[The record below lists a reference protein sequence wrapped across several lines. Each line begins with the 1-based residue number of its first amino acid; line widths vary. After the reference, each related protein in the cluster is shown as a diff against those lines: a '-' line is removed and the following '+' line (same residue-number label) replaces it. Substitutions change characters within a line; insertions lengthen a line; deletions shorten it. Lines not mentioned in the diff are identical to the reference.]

1 MSTLT
6 SAAIAAAFA
15 IGLPQEKLPYPI
27 VDTGQKH
34 CYDETVAIEYPKSG
48 EPFYG
53 QDAQYAANPPSYR
66 DNGDGTVS
74 DLVTGLM
81 WTRDPGEK
89 QTLARALE
97 GAPRCRVGRHEDWR
111 LPTIKELYSLILF
124 SGTDP
129 DPSAAGD
136 SGLVPFIDTSV
147 FTDFEYAD
155 PAQGQRVIDAQY
167 ATCTRYVST
176 TMQRNETMF
185 GVNFA
190 DGRIKGYPIKGRR
203 GESRYYVLYVRGNP
217 EYGKNEFV
225 DNGDGTITDQAT
237 GLTWMQDDSGKGLNW
252 RDALEYAES
261 LELAGHDDWRLPSA
275 KELQSIVDY
284 SRSPDTTDSAAID
297 PVFQATAIENEGGE
311 RDFGSYWTSSSH
323 RRGAGA
329 RSAVYVA
336 FGRALGFMKGRGSEN
351 HRLLDVHGAGAQRS
365 DPKSGDA
372 SRFPQGRGPQGD
384 VIRIENMVR
393 CVRGGGVETVA
404 TGPKPVE
411 QDSPPRDRRPGD
423 RPERRGEDGSR
434 FLRRFDKNGDGR
446 VTREEFDGP
455 SRRFDR
461 LDRDGD
467 GVVTAEEAAAA
478 PPGRRG
484 PPPEDRPATPTGEAP
499 DPPRKAGEAPAVP
512 GSTTTT
518 SSPNFVLILTDDMGW
533 TGLSVQIDDRIED
546 SRSDFYQTPNIA
558 KLAEEGMRFSRA
570 YSPGALC
577 TPSRASILTGK
588 TPARLHITTPGGG
601 RGKVQPYMRLVAPAQ
616 LRKLPAAETTIAE
629 ALEEVGYTSAH
640 LGKWHLGR
648 SDPGEHG
655 FDVHDGSTANG
666 GPGAYQDPNPKDIF
680 GLTERAIAFM
690 EEQSGTG
697 TPFYLQLSHYAVH
710 VPVEALETSRNKFED
725 LPSGDRHDNVEFAA
739 MTYDLDSGVGLL
751 LSAIDRLELTESTF
765 VVLMSDN
772 GAASPRRRSQNTPLR
787 RGKGTFYEGG
797 IRVPLVVRGPG
808 IEPGTFCRENVAGYD
823 LFPTICDWAGVESP
837 SAIDGVSLVP
847 LLEGDPGLFERP
859 DEALLFHYPHY
870 GEGPAQKPQSAIIL
884 DDYKLIRDLE
894 RGTSQLFHLGRD
906 ISEERDLAG
915 REPDRAERMEQR
927 LDAMLEAAGAQ
938 LPTENPDFDPNA
950 ARPGRK

>member
-1 MSTLT
+1 MTALT

-15 IGLPQEKLPYPI
+15 IVLPQEKLPYPI
-27 VDTGQKH
+27 VDTGQQH
-34 CYDETVAIEYPKSG
+34 CYDEAEAIEYPKPG
-48 EPFYG
+48 KPFYG

-66 DNGDGTVS
+66 DNDDGTVS

-81 WTRDPGEK
+81 WTRDPGEEK
-89 QTLARALE
+89 TLARALE
-97 GAPRCRVGRHEDWR
+97 GAPRCRVGGHEDWR
-111 LPTIKELYSLILF
+111 LPTIKELYSLIQF

-129 DPSAAGD
+129 DPSAASG
-136 SGLVPFIDTSV
+136 SGLVPFIDASI
-147 FTDFEYAD
+147 FTGFEYGD
-155 PAQGQRVIDAQY
+155 PARGHRIIDAQY

-203 GESRYYVLYVRGNP
+203 GEGQYYVLYVRGNP
-217 EYGKNEFV
+217 EYGKNDLV

-237 GLTWMQDDSGKGLNW
+237 GLTWMQGDSAKGLNW
-252 RDALEYAES
+252 RDALEYAED
-261 LELAGHDDWRLPSA
+261 LELARHDDWRLPSA

-297 PVFQATAIENEGGE
+297 PIFQATAIENEGGA

-323 RRGAGA
+323 RRGGGA
-329 RSAVYVA
+329 AAAVYVA
-336 FGRALGFMKGRGSEN
+336 FGRALGFMKGRGSDDY
-351 HRLLDVHGAGAQRS
+351 RLLDVHGAGAQRS
-365 DPKSGDA
+365 DPKVGDA
-372 SRFPQGRGPQGD
+372 SRYPHGRGPQGD

-404 TGPKPVE
+404 TGPKLVG
-411 QDSPPRDRRPGD
+411 QDSPPRDRRPGE

-434 FLRRFDKNGDGR
+434 FLRRFDKDEDGQ

-455 SRRFDR
+455 SRRFTR
-461 LDRDGD
+461 LDQDGD

-478 PPGRRG
+478 SSPGRSG
-484 PPPEDRPATPTGEAP
+484 PPPEGRPAAP
-499 DPPRKAGEAPAVP
+499 AGETSAAPR
-512 GSTTTT
+512 STAPT

-533 TGLSVQIDDRIED
+533 TGLSVQLDDRIEG

-601 RGKVQPYMRLVAPAQ
+601 GGQAQPYMKLVAPVH
-616 LRKLPAAETTIAE
+616 LRELPAAETTIAE

-680 GLTERAIAFM
+680 GLTERAVDFM
-690 EEQSGTG
+690 KEQSGLG

-710 VPVEALETSRNKFED
+710 VPVEALEKSKDKFRD
-725 LPSGDRHDNVEFAA
+725 LPAGERHNSVEYAA

-751 LSAIDRLELTESTF
+751 LSAIDRLELTESTY

-772 GAASPRRRSQNTPLR
+772 GAASPRRRPQNTPLS
-787 RGKGTFYEGG
+787 RGKGTVYEGG
-797 IRVPLVVRGPG
+797 IRVPLVVCGPG
-808 IEPGTFCRENVAGYD
+808 IEPGTFCHENVTGYD
-823 LFPTICDWAGVESP
+823 LLPTFCDWAGVESP
-837 SAIDGVSLVP
+837 SAIDGVSLVS
-847 LLEGDPGLFERP
+847 LLEGKPDRFERP

-870 GEGPAQKPQSAIIL
+870 GQGPAQKPQAAIIL
-884 DDYKLIRDLE
+884 EDYKLIRDLE
-894 RGTSQLFHLGRD
+894 QGTSQLFNLAVD
-906 ISEERDLAG
+906 ISEERDLTG
-915 REPDRAERMEQR
+915 REPDRAREMERR
-927 LDAMLEAAGAQ
+927 LDAMLEDAGAQ

-950 ARPGRK
+950 ARPGRR